1 MSKRKKFKRICM
13 VMVVLM
19 VFMGSRISYAES
31 RVFVGNLSLQKYGT
45 GELRRFGFLVY
56 EAQLWAGANP
66 AEPPIALQLT
76 YKRDIPSIGIVNAS
90 VDHMR
95 ELGASEQQLAVW
107 GPAMTRIFPDV
118 KPGDQIVGIYRPGTA
133 IFLYNN
139 REIGQI
145 NDAEFARLFFG
156 IWLDPRTTEPKLR
169 NRLLLVGTG

>member
-1 MSKRKKFKRICM
+1 MRKQKKLKRIFMAM
-13 VMVVLM
+13 VALM
-19 VFMGSRISYAES
+19 VLAASDVGYAES
-31 RVFVGNLSLQKYGT
+31 RVFVGNLSLQKYGA

-56 EAQLWAGANP
+56 EAQLWGGANP

-76 YKRDIPSIGIVNAS
+76 YKRDIPGARIVNAS

-107 GPAMTRIFPDV
+107 EPAMTRIFPDV
-118 KPGDQIVGIYRPGTA
+118 KLGDQIVGIYRPGTA

-169 NRLLLVGTG
+169 NRLMQVGAS